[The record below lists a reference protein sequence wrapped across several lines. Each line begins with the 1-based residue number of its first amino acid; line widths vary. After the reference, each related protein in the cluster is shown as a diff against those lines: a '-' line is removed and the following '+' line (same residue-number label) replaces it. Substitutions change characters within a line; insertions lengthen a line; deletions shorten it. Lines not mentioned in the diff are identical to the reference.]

1 MNENPHALQP
11 IVNRRLSFL
20 EWDRQRTQRVL
31 QAIEPEGGIFM
42 KRKLTLTLA
51 LVAIIVLT
59 VSVAFAAVTLLY
71 SPSASAIR
79 QARNAVME
87 QYGLTHTTL
96 GMFTCN
102 IDALGETTTVTF
114 SGDWMASYG
123 GNAGDYTVT
132 LRDGEAIVR
141 WTNDDVDPAL
151 WRHGDLSAPVWGQP
165 QLELFLQERTIGG
178 TVIAAPDNHIP
189 GAACADPTST
199 PAPPVNAPEGT
210 IIDIAEVTPSPG
222 ELTADEALAVAH
234 VALMENFGL
243 TEADMAHR
251 VTILSCRM
259 LQTGDYPL
267 RVWSISATCQ
277 VDGFDWYMYVELD
290 ASTGEILSIHMQTGG
305 NG

>member
-1 MNENPHALQP
+1 MNEKPHALQT
-11 IVNRRLSFL
+11 IVDRRLSFL
-20 EWDRQRTQRVL
+20 EWDRQRTRRVL
-31 QAIEPEGGIFM
+31 QALDPEGGIFM

-51 LVAIIVLT
+51 LVAVIVLT
-59 VSVAFAAVTLLY
+59 VSAAFAAVTLLY

-79 QARNAVME
+79 QARSAVMA

-96 GMFTCN
+96 GLFTCN
-102 IDALGETTTVTF
+102 IDAQGDTTIVTF
-114 SGDWMASYG
+114 GGDWMASYG

-132 LRDGEAIVR
+132 LQDGEVVAR

-151 WRHGDLSAPVWGQP
+151 WRNGDLSAPVWGQP
-165 QLELFLQERTIGG
+165 QLERFLQEKTIGG
-178 TVIAAPDNHIP
+178 TVIDAP
-189 GAACADPTST
+189 GTTGVVCADPTST
-199 PAPPVNAPEGT
+199 PAPPPADTTEGT
-210 IIDIAEVTPSPG
+210 VIAIAEVTPAPG
-222 ELTADEALAVAH
+222 ELTKDEALAVGRA
-234 VALMENFGL
+234 ALMENFGL
-243 TEADMAHR
+243 TEADMTQR

-277 VDGFDWYMYVELD
+277 IDGFDWYMYVELH